1 MGADQEI
8 SDLGLANS
16 RFRFRVI
23 ASLDRKRL
31 GADSGVERGYRFEAI
46 SIKET
51 GTKPLVFVVDVVSY
65 GI

>member
-23 ASLDRKRL
+23 ASLDRNRL

-46 SIKET
+46 SI
-51 GTKPLVFVVDVVSY
+51 
-65 GI
+65 